1 MAPPKVSIPLRYAP
15 TPALIE
21 LYPQLTAATIAKWVE
36 SGLIRVDENGQ
47 RCEQDV
53 INQFCRRLQEKL
65 DQKAKSGDDLRDE
78 LDRARLRKLEA
89 EADIVE
95 IDRDLKRGE
104 LLFKSEVVSSVNNAF
119 VKVRTKLMTLPD
131 RFALELSGILS
142 RLLTQAIAD
151 LDLPSELVA
160 SLNEVIEPTEIRDLL
175 YSGVYEAL
183 EELDSEIVAENDPES
198 ENKED

>member
-53 INQFCRRLQEKL
+53 INQFCKRLQEKL

-89 EADIVE
+89 EADIAE

-104 LLFKSEVVSSVNNAF
+104 LLIKSEVVLRVNSSF
-119 VKVRTKLMTLPD
+119 IKIRTKLMSLPD

-151 LDLPSELVA
+151 LGLPSELVA